1 MNTQNFNLSNY
12 LKEKRAILEEHL
24 NKILICFDQNREL
37 VQAMRH
43 SLMAGGKRLR
53 PILAMASAEAVGGD
67 FRLTLP
73 VACAIE
79 MIHTYSLIHDD
90 LPAMDNDDL
99 RRGVPTCH
107 KAFSEATAILAGDA
121 LLTHAFK
128 ILSKPD
134 KILLNISS
142 ISSDIEDRNS
152 DKNSDQSTS
161 KQPIFA
167 PLPDRSTLLELIAI
181 TSDAAGVDGMVEGQ
195 MMDMM
200 SSSFVRSTL
209 PYSVGSSLYQS
220 ISLNSD
226 SLFSESLSSV
236 KMKYLKK
243 LHHLKTGRMI
253 IASVQAGAVS
263 VGVDIDSK
271 IMKVLTRYGENIG
284 LAFQVTDDI
293 LNIEGDPAIMGKA
306 AGSDE
311 LNDKL
316 TFPALLGL
324 DESKQFAV
332 NLIADAVESLEMLP
346 KILKQNTVLPF
357 NCESHSV
364 LPLKA
369 IAEYILKRKR

>member
-1 MNTQNFNLSNY
+1 MNNQNFNLSSY
-12 LKEKRAILEEHL
+12 LKEKRAVLEEHL

-67 FRLTLP
+67 LRLSLP
-73 VACAIE
+73 AACAIE

-121 LLTHAFK
+121 LLTYAFK
-128 ILSKPD
+128 ILSKPN
-134 KILLNISS
+134 KIVLNESSRISDANKNSGKKNDQS
-142 ISSDIEDRNS
+142 ISG
-152 DKNSDQSTS
+152 
-161 KQPIFA
+161 QPIFEL
-167 PLPDRSTLLELIAI
+167 LPDKATLLELVSII
-181 TSDAAGVDGMVEGQ
+181 SDAAGVDGMVEGQ

-200 SSSFVRSTL
+200 
-209 PYSVGSSLYQS
+209 GSSL
-220 ISLNSD
+220 D
-226 SLFSESLSSV
+226 SSSAV
-236 KMKYLKK
+236 KMRYLKK

-263 VGVDIDSK
+263 AGVDADSE
-271 IMKVLTRYGENIG
+271 IMKILTRYAENIG

-293 LNIEGDPAIMGKA
+293 LNVEGDPAIMGKA
-306 AGSDE
+306 VGSDE

-324 DESKQFAV
+324 DESKQFALQLV
-332 NLIADAVESLEMLP
+332 SDAVESLELLP
-346 KILKQNTVLPF
+346 KVLQQNTALPF
-357 NCESHSV
+357 NFELHSV

-369 IAEYILKRKR
+369 VAEYILKRKK

>member
-1 MNTQNFNLSNY
+1 MNTQNFNLSGY
-12 LKEKRAILEEHL
+12 LKEKRAVLEEHL
-24 NKILICFDQNREL
+24 NKILSCFDQNREL
-37 VQAMRH
+37 IQAMRH

-53 PILAMASAEAVGGD
+53 PILAMASAQAVGGD
-67 FRLTLP
+67 FRLSLP
-73 VACAIE
+73 AACAIE

-134 KILLNISS
+134 KILLNVSPIIS
-142 ISSDIEDRNS
+142 DADRQS
-152 DKNSDQSTS
+152 DKIIDQSVS
-161 KQPIFA
+161 GQPVFEL
-167 PLPDRSTLLELIAI
+167 LPDKSTLLELVSII
-181 TSDAAGVDGMVEGQ
+181 SDAAGVDGMVEGQ
-195 MMDMM
+195 MMDM
-200 SSSFVRSTL
+200 SSASFTNNAL
-209 PYSVGSSLYQS
+209 PS
-220 ISLNSD
+220 SD
-226 SLFSESLSSV
+226 SLNLQSE
-236 KMKYLKK
+236 KMDYLKR

-263 VGVDIDSK
+263 AGVDADSE
-271 IMKVLTRYGENIG
+271 IMKILTQYSENIG

-293 LNIEGDPAIMGKA
+293 LNVEGDPAIMGKA
-306 AGSDE
+306 VGSDE

-324 DESKQFAV
+324 DKSKHFA
-332 NLIADAVESLEMLP
+332 LQLLSDAVESLEQLP
-346 KILKQNTVLPF
+346 KVLQQNTALPF
-357 NCESHSV
+357 NFEPHSV

-369 IAEYILKRKR
+369 IAEYILKRKK

>member
-1 MNTQNFNLSNY
+1 MNTQNFNLSSY
-12 LKEKRAILEEHL
+12 LKEKRAVLEEHL
-24 NKILICFDQNREL
+24 NKILGCFDQNREL

-67 FRLTLP
+67 FRLALP
-73 VACAIE
+73 AACAIE
-79 MIHTYSLIHDD
+79 MLHTYSLIHDD

-128 ILSKPD
+128 ILSKPN
-134 KILLNISS
+134 KIVLNESSRIS
-142 ISSDIEDRNS
+142 DANKNS
-152 DKNSDQSTS
+152 DKKNDQSIS
-161 KQPIFA
+161 GEPIFEL
-167 PLPDRSTLLELIAI
+167 LPDKATLLELVSII
-181 TSDAAGVDGMVEGQ
+181 SDAAGVDGMVEGQ

-200 SSSFVRSTL
+200 GSSSADAL
-209 PYSVGSSLYQS
+209 PYSYFDDSQS
-220 ISLNSD
+220 VADSKSD
-226 SLFSESLSSV
+226 NLFYDSTSSV
-236 KMKYLKK
+236 KMRYLKK

-263 VGVDIDSK
+263 AGVDTDSE
-271 IMKVLTRYGENIG
+271 IMKILTCYAENIG

-293 LNIEGDPAIMGKA
+293 LNVEGDPAIMGKA
-306 AGSDE
+306 VGSDE

-324 DESKQFAV
+324 DESKQFALQLV
-332 NLIADAVESLEMLP
+332 SDAIESLELLP
-346 KILKQNTVLPF
+346 KVLQE
-357 NCESHSV
+357 NAA

-369 IAEYILKRKR
+369 VAEYILKRKK

>member
-1 MNTQNFNLSNY
+1 MNTQNFNLSSY
-12 LKEKRAILEEHL
+12 LKEKRAVLEEHL
-24 NKILICFDQNREL
+24 NKILSCFDQNREL

-73 VACAIE
+73 AACAIE

-134 KILLNISS
+134 KILLSVSS
-142 ISSDIEDRNS
+142 IS
-152 DKNSDQSTS
+152 Q
-161 KQPIFA
+161 QPIFE
-167 PLPDRSTLLELIAI
+167 LFPDKATLLELVSII
-181 TSDAAGVDGMVEGQ
+181 SDAAGVDGMVEGQ
-195 MMDMM
+195 MMDM
-200 SSSFVRSTL
+200 SSASFTNNAL
-209 PYSVGSSLYQS
+209 PSSN
-220 ISLNSD
+220 SLN
-226 SLFSESLSSV
+226 LQSE
-236 KMKYLKK
+236 KMDYLQR
-243 LHHLKTGRMI
+243 LHNLKTGRMI

-263 VGVDIDSK
+263 AGVDADSE
-271 IMKVLTRYGENIG
+271 IMKILTRYAENIG

-293 LNIEGDPAIMGKA
+293 LNVEGDPAIMGKA
-306 AGSDE
+306 VGSDE

-332 NLIADAVESLEMLP
+332 QLVSDAIESLELLP
-346 KILKQNTVLPF
+346 KVLQQNTALPF
-357 NCESHSV
+357 NFELHSV

-369 IAEYILKRKR
+369 VAEYILKRKK